1 MRRYRVTV
9 DGVPFTLDV
18 EETAADRFAVSVG
31 GQVFEARLEA
41 AADLPGTEVT
51 PGMPPVGGAP
61 AAPALSMPE
70 LTPRSP
76 VPVPLPEATGS
87 RQAPTAVTAAPAAPA
102 GSATA
107 TNGPVAAPPPERRP
121 AGVVAAP
128 MPGVVLEVRVSRGEV
143 VRRGDPL
150 LVLEAMKMRNTIR
163 APRDGVVAEVTT
175 EAGRPVGPGEPLLR
189 LADPPR

>member
-18 EETAADRFAVSVG
+18 EETAADCFSVSVG
-31 GQVFEARLEA
+31 GQVFEARLDA
-41 AADLPGTEVT
+41 AGDLPGAVVT
-51 PGMPPVGGAP
+51 PAMPATAAGWAGPPATPPATAIGVGPELIVGPTAAAPPVGPGPAIGPAGPAP
-61 AAPALSMPE
+61 AMPA
-70 LTPRSP
+70 
-76 VPVPLPEATGS
+76 
-87 RQAPTAVTAAPAAPA
+87 
-102 GSATA
+102 
-107 TNGPVAAPPPERRP
+107 ERRP

-128 MPGVVLEVRVSRGEV
+128 MPGVILEVRVVRGDL

-150 LVLEAMKMRNTIR
+150 LVLEAMKMRNTLR
-163 APRDGVVAEVTT
+163 APRDGVVDEVTT